1 MSKQEGIIY
10 QFISCFGV
18 TVYRYCC
25 FDNCLYFFVV
35 LNLDVVSIVAILPV
49 TCGRGRQSGVAAR
62 GLANGYFI
70 GRNINYG
77 IISPKVAEYFHCKL
91 CNSRK
96 NL

>member
-1 MSKQEGIIY
+1 MSLSTGIVV
-10 QFISCFGV
+10 ST
-18 TVYRYCC
+18 TVSTSSG
-25 FDNCLYFFVV
+25 V

-49 TCGRGRQSGVAAR
+49 TCGRGRRSGVAAR
-62 GLANGYFI
+62 GFANGYFI